1 MVDLEKQK
9 KKKRRR
15 GPLMQRGFSP
25 FFLFMGIQYK
35 SSPPPPK
42 KKEKNALFQA
52 FQTGF
57 LITQF
62 SFLTVVHFTV
72 CNIHKVPCVIL
83 SARIITHLFQVFI
96 LKEQNVGIFS
106 VFPPAKH
113 MLQPRAP
120 VRWNQI
126 Q

>member
-1 MVDLEKQK
+1 MIILFKILNMVDLEKQK
-9 KKKRRR
+9 KKERRR

-25 FFLFMGIQYK
+25 FFLFMGIQDK
-35 SSPPPPK
+35 SPPPPR

-72 CNIHKVPCVIL
+72 CNSHKVPSVIL
-83 SARIITHLFQVFI
+83 S
-96 LKEQNVGIFS
+96 
-106 VFPPAKH
+106 
-113 MLQPRAP
+113 PRGPDYHAP
-120 VRWNQI
+120 LSSLHT
-126 Q
+126 